1 MSYIGLGVAAKAIVA
16 PLASW
21 TNVLGLV
28 IGHASQ
34 IGLVVGAFVVLVV
47 WILWGQ
53 ADTPGRTQVLA
64 VIGGRRW
71 SEIAALLLAS
81 IVALWVYRAPVHID
95 QAPEP
100 LSICKLADLPALM
113 FDRWDEARS
122 GEGIGALYQPTGEQ
136 CQQNPPRG
144 CDPPACAF
152 GDLPGHTDGYLVV
165 SVYGGWMWPANFS
178 LTINAGDSDI
188 LADVAY
194 SSFLVKTGPN
204 GHDRSKMEFHL
215 KGAGRFTS
223 AVVYFTR
230 ASRVDNDPKAGR
242 VLRPLANTSFATW
255 SINDV
260 CRGRVA
266 LEGGYAD
273 VCS

>member
-1 MSYIGLGVAAKAIVA
+1 VAAKAIVA

-28 IGHASQ
+28 ISNATQ
-34 IGLVVGAFVVLVV
+34 IGLVAGACVLLVV

-53 ADTPGRTQVLA
+53 SDTPGKTQVLA
-64 VIGGRRW
+64 VLGSRRW
-71 SEIAALLLAS
+71 SEVCALLVAS
-81 IVALWVYRAPVHID
+81 FVALWVYRAPVHID
-95 QAPEP
+95 PRSTP
-100 LSICKLADLPALM
+100 LNICKLADLPALM

-122 GEGIGALYQPTGEQ
+122 GPGVGTLYQPTDEQ

-152 GDLPGHTDGYLVV
+152 GDLPGHADGYVVV

-178 LTINAGDSDI
+178 LTIAAGDPDV

-194 SSFLVKTGPN
+194 SSFLVKTSPD
-204 GHDRSKMEFHL
+204 GHGRSKVEFHL
-215 KGAGRFTS
+215 KDAETLTS

-230 ASRVDNDPKAGR
+230 ASRVTNDPKAGR
-242 VLRPLANTSFATW
+242 VLRPLANTSSATW

-260 CRGRVA
+260 CRGRA
-266 LEGGYAD
+266 TLEGGYAD
-273 VCS
+273 MCS